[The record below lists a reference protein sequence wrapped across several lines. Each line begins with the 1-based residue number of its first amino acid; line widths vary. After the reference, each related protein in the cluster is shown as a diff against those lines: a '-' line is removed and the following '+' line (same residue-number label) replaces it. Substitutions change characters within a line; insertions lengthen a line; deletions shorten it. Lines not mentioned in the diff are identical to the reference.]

1 MASGGR
7 GVRSKRP
14 RTRGWRTE
22 SKVERL
28 RLIERE
34 LIGAGRQGRRAE
46 EIARAVGVCRQT
58 VYRDLELLQRL
69 EMPLW
74 NPARGRWAVH
84 PERYLGTLRLST
96 HEAVALFFAVRLLAR
111 TADEQNPHAIRALRL
126 LARLFPEPVQ
136 TQALQAADQLARRPP
151 NAEFVNA
158 LEQLTMGWIHRRKV
172 AFSYQAARGR
182 RPHPYVLHPY
192 FLEPVGP
199 SLAAY
204 VLGYEESYFHAV
216 LTLKL
221 ERIRSAVM
229 LEESFPE
236 PDDFDPVKAL
246 ETAWGIMWS
255 SETTRVKLRFSPR
268 VTRRVK
274 ESQWHP
280 SQRIEELPGG
290 GCLLTLEVGNT
301 LELQPWIR
309 SWGPEVEVL
318 EPAELR
324 EAVAREAA
332 ATAALYGVTVTDQ
345 VSAS

>member
-1 MASGGR
+1 MAGGQKGNKR
-7 GVRSKRP
+7 REGV
-14 RTRGWRTE
+14 GRTE

-28 RLIERE
+28 RLIERA
-34 LIGAGRQGRRAE
+34 LLAGGKQGRRPE

-58 VYRDLELLQRL
+58 VYRDLRLLEKL
-69 EMPLW
+69 EVPVY
-74 NPARGRWAVH
+74 NASRGRWAVLT
-84 PERYLGTLRLST
+84 ERYLGTVRLST
-96 HEAVALFFAVRLLAR
+96 HEAVALFFAARLLAR
-111 TADEQNPHAIRALRL
+111 TADEQNPHAMQALRL
-126 LARLFPEPVQ
+126 LAQLFPEPVKA
-136 TQALQAADQLARRPP
+136 QALKAAEQLASRPP

-158 LEQLTMGWIHRRKV
+158 FEQLTIGWIHRRKV
-172 AFSYQAARGR
+172 RFYYQSAHGR
-182 RPHPYVLHPY
+182 RPHPYVFHPY

-204 VLGYEESYFHAV
+204 VLGYEETYFHCV
-216 LTLKL
+216 LTLKV
-221 ERIRSAVM
+221 ERVRGAV
-229 LEESFPE
+229 LLNETFPE
-236 PDDFDPVKAL
+236 PQDFDPVRAL
-246 ETAWGIMWS
+246 QTAWGIMWS
-255 SETTRVKLRFSPR
+255 SEPTRVRLRFSPR

-332 ATAALYGVTVTDQ
+332 ATAALYGVSLAEQ
-345 VSAS
+345 VGVG